1 MFVIQ
6 MIYFLRTY
14 VTNLVLKVSYLD
26 MQIHSFK
33 LKLKDVPKNSL
44 GIQKSQSKLF
54 TICTEFK

>member
-26 MQIHSFK
+26 MQIYSFK